1 MTGMKSNKEKSYL
14 GILLIAALI
23 ILFLFR
29 KSKPN
34 NLKSR
39 INHLTEQVNTL
50 KAKLDKLSQ
59 VI

>member
-1 MTGMKSNKEKSYL
+1 MSGMKSIKGRSYL

-29 KSKPN
+29 KSKLDS
-34 NLKSR
+34 LKYSIDR
-39 INHLTEQVNTL
+39 LTEEVNTL